1 MNKFGLYPQ
10 LYVKKKDKLF
20 PLIEK
25 YSGQSM
31 AGKSHGEV
39 IQLYYDLL
47 NSNPTFTSE
56 VDKLANGSFK
66 NADGFF
72 ANLFKSKNTDPD
84 ALQGTGYTASDF
96 SSGASPVSAIGGA
109 SPAGAIAGA
118 IGTIFG
124 FGKSIVD
131 KQAKEDEQF
140 MDIILNEQKKD
151 DTTKILVVSGIT
163 LAIIGMGVFLV
174 LKLKKS

>member
-1 MNKFGLYPQ
+1 MNKFGSYPQ

-25 YSGQSM
+25 YSGQSLK
-31 AGKSHGEV
+31 GKSHGEV

-109 SPAGAIAGA
+109 